1 MSARANAA
9 MLWLCPA
16 ICDTLHAWEADTV
29 RMNVSA
35 CWQITSHEICPLVH
49 MVDTSRELE
58 KAFVLVSTDG
68 NSVPHCAI
76 RAFAEQYL

>member
-1 MSARANAA
+1 

-49 MVDTSRELE
+49 MVDTRSCRCLQMATAYLTVQFSR
-58 KAFVLVSTDG
+58 S
-68 NSVPHCAI
+68 
-76 RAFAEQYL
+76 RAVAEQYL